1 MKRQS
6 KKTKTG
12 DKQNIKQFA
21 RKKIFVPKKQ
31 SKKQWIIAS
40 LIIVVFTVVAY
51 IPAFKAELTNWDDK
65 SYVLENPTLKELSV
79 ENIKTIF
86 SEYYMGNYHPLAMLS
101 LSLDYKI
108 GGETQDGEIRAWIY
122 HFTNILLHIINSLLV
137 FYFVFLLIRRFDI
150 AFLAGLMFAV
160 NTLHVE
166 SVAWVSERKDVLYAL
181 FFIASLIEYL
191 YYIDKKQI
199 KFYFL
204 SLLLFILS
212 LLSKGQA
219 VSLAVSLL
227 AIDFL
232 YDRKL
237 LDKKVI
243 FEKIPYFILALIFG
257 IIAIYA
263 QKEGNALHGE
273 ESYAFYKRIGFAGY
287 AFTQY
292 IIKLFVPIN
301 LSAIYPYPDIINKT
315 VPGYYWLFLIPSLS
329 ILYLFFYF
337 LKRNKIYAFA
347 IAFFIINIV
356 LLLQLIPV
364 GSAIMAD
371 RYAYIPS
378 IGFFIFLAY
387 FLHNLM
393 DKYPKQAL
401 TAKLFIAIYII
412 FLMVL
417 SFNRCKVWNNSMS
430 LWDDT
435 IEKSPTAVVALNNRG
450 STKDRNKDHRGAIKD
465 FTKAIIYKPDYKHAF
480 YNRGMARKE
489 LAKETGD
496 TSLFRPAITDFD
508 KALKFDE
515 YFVEA
520 YHSRAV
526 TKENYADYITN
537 QEQRKQLLLQA
548 LEDYDKALK
557 INPEYEEALVN
568 RGVAKGKLGMLNQ
581 AIEDFNQALLINPN
595 NPSIYSNRGLAK
607 DHAKNYEAAIADYNK
622 AIELDPEFITA
633 YLNRGLAYQ
642 KIGKLEKAIED
653 FSKVIAL
660 DNQNAA
666 AYYFRGIDLIKLNRL
681 QEACK
686 DLHIAQNLNY
696 VYAKNA
702 IEQYCK

>member
-6 KKTKTG
+6 KKIKSTKQQAF
-12 DKQNIKQFA
+12 KQETKSRQSSE
-21 RKKIFVPKKQ
+21 KKI
-31 SKKQWIIAS
+31 SKKLWLLFS
-40 LIIVVFTVVAY
+40 LIIAVLTIIAY
-51 IPAFKAELTNWDDK
+51 IPAFNAELTNWDDK
-65 SYVLENPTLKELSV
+65 SYVLENPTLKEISAQ
-79 ENIKTIF
+79 NIKTIF

-101 LSLDYKI
+101 LSVDYQI
-108 GGETQDGEIRAWIY
+108 GGENAEGEIHAWIY

-137 FYFVFLLIRRFDI
+137 FWLVFLLIKRFDI
-150 AFLAGLMFAV
+150 AFVAGLLFGV

-181 FFIASLIEYL
+181 FFIASLIAYL
-191 YYIDKKQI
+191 YYLDKKQI

-227 AIDFL
+227 AVDFL
-232 YDRKL
+232 FERKL

-243 FEKIPYFILALIFG
+243 LEKIPYFILALIFG

-273 ESYAFYKRIGFAGY
+273 ESYAFYKRIAFAGY
-287 AFTQY
+287 AFSQY
-292 IIKLFVPIN
+292 IIKLFIPNN

-315 VPGYYWLFLIPSLS
+315 VPAYYWLFLIPSL
-329 ILYLFFYF
+329 LTVYLFFYF
-337 LKRNKIYAFA
+337 LKRNKVYAFA

-378 IGFFIFLAY
+378 IGFFIFLSYAL
-387 FLHNLM
+387 FQQI
-393 DKYPKQAL
+393 DKTPKQAL
-401 TAKLFIAIYII
+401 TTKIFIGIYII
-412 FLMVL
+412 FLTTL
-417 SFNRCKVWNNSMS
+417 SFNRCKVWQNSMT

-435 IEKSPTAVVALNNRG
+435 IEKSPAAVVALNNRG
-450 STKDRNKDHRGAIKD
+450 STKDRNKDHKGAIED

-489 LAKETGD
+489 LAKETDD
-496 TSLFRPAITDFD
+496 TSLFRPALSDFD
-508 KALKFDE
+508 KALKFDNN
-515 YFVEA
+515 FVEA

-526 TKENYADYITN
+526 TKENYADYISNTA
-537 QEQRKQLLLQA
+537 QRKQLLLDA
-548 LEDYDKALK
+548 LKDYDKALS

-568 RGVAKGKLGMLNQ
+568 RGVAKGKLGMLNE
-581 AIEDFNQALLINPN
+581 AISDFNTALKLNPQN
-595 NPSIYSNRGLAK
+595 ASIYSNRGLAN
-607 DHAKNYEAAIADYNK
+607 DHAGDFEAAISDYNK
-622 AIELDPEFITA
+622 ALEIDPEFITA
-633 YLNRGLAYQ
+633 YLNRGLVYR
-642 KIGKLEKAIED
+642 KIGKLQNAIDD

-666 AYYFRGIDLIKLNRL
+666 AYYFRGIDLIKLNKQ
-681 QEACK
+681 QEGCK
-686 DLHIAQNLNY
+686 DLHIAQKLNY
-696 VYAKNA
+696 LYAKSA
-702 IEQYCK
+702 IEKYCQ

>member
-6 KKTKTG
+6 KKIKT
-12 DKQNIKQFA
+12 NA
-21 RKKIFVPKKQ
+21 KKGVRHTSLKKEFVNKNT
-31 SKKQWIIAS
+31 SKNSWIIAS
-40 LIIVVFTVVAY
+40 LIIITFTTIAY

-65 SYVLENPTLKELSV
+65 SYVLENPTLKELSA
-79 ENIKTIF
+79 ENLKTIF

-108 GGETQDGEIRAWIY
+108 GGENSEGEIRAWIY

-137 FYFVFLLIRRFDI
+137 FWLVFLLIKRFDI
-150 AFLAGLMFAV
+150 AFFAGLLFGV

-181 FFIASLIEYL
+181 FFIASLIAYL
-191 YYIDKKQI
+191 YYIDKKHI
-199 KFYFL
+199 KYYFY
-204 SLLLFILS
+204 SLFLFILS

-232 YDRKL
+232 YNRKL

-243 FEKIPYFILALIFG
+243 LEKIPYFILALIFG

-263 QKEGNALHGE
+263 QKEGNALHGD
-273 ESYAFYKRIGFAGY
+273 ESYALYKRIAFAGY

-292 IIKLFVPIN
+292 IIKLLLPLN

-315 VPGYYWLFLIPSLS
+315 VPGYYWLFLIPSLLVVYS
-329 ILYLFFYF
+329 FFYF
-337 LKRNKIYAFA
+337 LKRNKVYAFS
-347 IAFFIINIV
+347 IAFFIINIA

-378 IGFFIFLAY
+378 IGFVLFLSY
-387 FLHNLM
+387 FLFQII
-393 DKYPKQAL
+393 DKH
-401 TAKLFIAIYII
+401 AKFANPLKIIFFLYII
-412 FLMVL
+412 LLSFL
-417 SFNRCKVWNNSMS
+417 SFNRCKVWQNSMT

-450 STKDRNKDHRGAIKD
+450 STKDRNKDHRGAIED

-496 TSLFRPAITDFD
+496 TSLFRPALADFE
-508 KALKFDE
+508 KALMFDDK
-515 YFVEA
+515 FVEA

-526 TKENYADYITN
+526 TLENYADYQSN
-537 QEQRKQLLLQA
+537 YEKRNRLLQQA
-548 LEDYDKALK
+548 LQDYDKALAL
-557 INPEYEEALVN
+557 NPKFEEALVN
-568 RGVAKGKLGMLNQ
+568 RGVAKGKLGLLTE
-581 AIEDFNQALLINPN
+581 AIADFNKALLINPEN
-595 NPSIYSNRGLAK
+595 ASIYSNRGLAK
-607 DHAKNYEAAIADYNK
+607 DHAKDFEGAIADYNK
-622 AIELDPEFITA
+622 AIELDPKFITA
-633 YLNRGLAYQ
+633 YLNRGIAYR
-642 KIGKLEKAIED
+642 KIGKLNNSIAD
-653 FSKVIAL
+653 FSKVIEL

-666 AYYFRGIDLIKLNRL
+666 AYYFRGIDLIKIKKQN
-681 QEACK
+681 EGCK
-686 DLHIAQNLNY
+686 DLQIALNLNY
-696 VYAKNA
+696 VYAKDA
-702 IEQYCK
+702 IKQYCK

>member
-6 KKTKTG
+6 KKIKT
-12 DKQNIKQFA
+12 N
-21 RKKIFVPKKQ
+21 PKKGVRHTSLKKEFVNKNT
-31 SKKQWIIAS
+31 SKNSWIIAS
-40 LIIVVFTVVAY
+40 LIIITFTTIAY

-65 SYVLENPTLKELSV
+65 SYVLENPTLKELSA
-79 ENIKTIF
+79 ENLKTIF

-108 GGETQDGEIRAWIY
+108 GGENQDGEIRAWIY
-122 HFTNILLHIINSLLV
+122 HFTNILLHVMNSLLV
-137 FYFVFLLIRRFDI
+137 FWFVFLLIKRFDI
-150 AFLAGLMFAV
+150 AFAAGLLFGV
-160 NTLHVE
+160 NALHVE

-181 FFIASLIEYL
+181 FFIASLIAYL

-204 SLLLFILS
+204 SLFLFILS

-232 YDRKL
+232 HNRKL

-243 FEKIPYFILALIFG
+243 FEKIPYFILALLFG

-263 QKEGNALHGE
+263 QKEGNALHGD
-273 ESYAFYKRIGFAGY
+273 ESYALYKRIAFAGY

-292 IIKLFVPIN
+292 IIKLLVPLN

-315 VPGYYWLFLIPSLS
+315 VPGYYWLFLIPSLLVAYS
-329 ILYLFFYF
+329 FFYF
-337 LKRNKIYAFA
+337 LKRNKVYAFS
-347 IAFFIINIV
+347 IAFFIINIA

-378 IGFFIFLAY
+378 IGFVLFLSY
-387 FLHNLM
+387 FLFQII
-393 DKYPKQAL
+393 DKH
-401 TAKLFIAIYII
+401 AKFANPLKIIFFLYII
-412 FLMVL
+412 FLSFL
-417 SFNRCKVWNNSMS
+417 SFNRCKVWKNSMT

-450 STKDRNKDHRGAIKD
+450 STKDRNKDHRGAIED

-496 TSLFRPAITDFD
+496 TSLFRPALADFE
-508 KALKFDE
+508 KALMFDDK
-515 YFVEA
+515 FVEA

-526 TKENYADYITN
+526 TLENYADYQSN
-537 QEQRKQLLLQA
+537 YEKRNRLLQQA
-548 LEDYDKALK
+548 LQDYDKALEL
-557 INPEYEEALVN
+557 NPEYEEALVN
-568 RGVAKGKLGMLNQ
+568 RGVAKGKLGLLTE
-581 AIEDFNQALLINPN
+581 AIADFNKALLINPQN
-595 NPSIYSNRGLAK
+595 ASTYSNRGLAK
-607 DHAKNYEAAIADYNK
+607 DHAKDFEGAIADYNK
-622 AIELDPEFITA
+622 AIQLDPEFITA
-633 YLNRGLAYQ
+633 YLNRGLVYR
-642 KIGKLEKAIED
+642 KIGKLNNSIAD
-653 FSKVIAL
+653 FSKLIEL

-666 AYYFRGIDLIKLNRL
+666 AYYFRGIDLIKIKKQN
-681 QEACK
+681 EGCK
-686 DLHIAQNLNY
+686 DLQIALKLNY
-696 VYAKNA
+696 VYAKEA
-702 IEQYCK
+702 IKQYCK